1 MKIRPKFRTFFRPAN
16 SLKIRMVTTATSSR
30 PVKKKK
36 MYQRLKKL
44 GIRQKDTSLD
54 LMIFPT

>member
-1 MKIRPKFRTFFRPAN
+1 
-16 SLKIRMVTTATSSR
+16 MVTTATSLR